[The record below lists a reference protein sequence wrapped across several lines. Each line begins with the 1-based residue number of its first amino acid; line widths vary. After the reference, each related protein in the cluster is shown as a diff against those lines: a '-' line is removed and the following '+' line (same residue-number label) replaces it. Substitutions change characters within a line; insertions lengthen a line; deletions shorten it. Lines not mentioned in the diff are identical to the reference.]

1 MLRRFVKNEKGFTGL
16 EAAIVLIAFVTVA
29 AVFSYVL
36 LGAGFFATQKGQE
49 TVHTGVKQATS
60 SMELVGGVVATG
72 DTGSNRIENVTFTL
86 QLAAGGQPIDLNKT
100 LITVLIPKA
109 GVYKEFHYNNST
121 NCKNLNIGGSS
132 GWKAKDGSSDPY
144 CVRWVYSLQGD
155 SPDDY
160 LEEFEKAEITVYLSA
175 FNLNA
180 TPNDDFIVE
189 VKPPIGASYPIELK
203 APPAIDDV
211 MVLLK

>member
-1 MLRRFVKNEKGFTGL
+1 MRFLKNEKGFTGL

-60 SMELVGGVVATG
+60 SMELVGSIVAK
-72 DTGSNRIENVTFTL
+72 GSTTNNNITEVTFTL

-100 LITVLIPKA
+100 VITVLVP
-109 GVYKEFHYNNST
+109 
-121 NCKNLNIGGSS
+121 
-132 GWKAKDGSSDPY
+132 KDGDFVELSYNANSSTIDKKSEY
-144 CVRWVYSLQGD
+144 YVNWVYSLQG
-155 SPDDY
+155 SNPDNY
-160 LEEFEKAEITVYLSA
+160 LEEFEKAEVTLYLDSTGA
-175 FNLNA
+175 GLDIN
-180 TPNDDFIVE
+180 PNDDFIIE

-203 APPAIDDV
+203 APPSIDSM

>member
-1 MLRRFVKNEKGFTGL
+1 MRWPRFGKDERGFTGL

-60 SMELVGGVVATG
+60 SMELVGSVVARG
-72 DTGSNRIENVTFTL
+72 DTSSNKITNVTFTL

-100 LITVLIPKA
+100 VITVLVPA
-109 GVYKEFHYNNST
+109 DGDYVEYKYSNTTLDSSHYKVTWINA
-121 NCKNLNIGGSS
+121 LQ
-132 GWKAKDGSSDPY
+132 DPA
-144 CVRWVYSLQGD
+144 D
-155 SPDDY
+155 NY
-160 LEEFEKAEITVYLSA
+160 LEEFEKAEVLVKLD
-175 FNLNA
+175 NLNIN
-180 TPNDDFIVE
+180 PNDDFIIE

-203 APPAIDDV
+203 APPAIDNV

>member
-60 SMELVGGVVATG
+60 SMELVGSVVARG
-72 DTGSNRIENVTFTL
+72 DTSSDPNKITNVTFTL

-100 LITVLIPKA
+100 VITVLVPA
-109 GVYKEFHYNNST
+109 DGDYVEYKYSNST
-121 NCKNLNIGGSS
+121 LDETHYQVTWIN
-132 GWKAKDGSSDPY
+132 
-144 CVRWVYSLQGD
+144 SLQGD
-155 SPDDY
+155 NPDNY
-160 LEEFEKAEITVYLSA
+160 LEEFEKAEVLIKLD
-175 FNLNA
+175 NLNI
-180 TPNDDFIVE
+180 NENEDFIIE

>member
-1 MLRRFVKNEKGFTGL
+1 MEMRFLKNEKGFTGL

-60 SMELVGGVVATG
+60 SMELVGSIVAK
-72 DTGSNRIENVTFTL
+72 GSTTNNNITEVTFTL

-100 LITVLIPKA
+100 VITVLVP
-109 GVYKEFHYNNST
+109 
-121 NCKNLNIGGSS
+121 
-132 GWKAKDGSSDPY
+132 KDGDFVELSYNANSSTIDKKSEY
-144 CVRWVYSLQGD
+144 YVNWVYSLQG
-155 SPDDY
+155 SNPDNY
-160 LEEFEKAEITVYLSA
+160 LEEFEKAEVTLYLDSTGA
-175 FNLNA
+175 GLDIN
-180 TPNDDFIVE
+180 PNDDFIIE

-203 APPAIDDV
+203 APPSIDSM

>member
-1 MLRRFVKNEKGFTGL
+1 MRFLKNEKGFTGL

-60 SMELVGGVVATG
+60 SMELVGSIVAK
-72 DTGSNRIENVTFTL
+72 GSTTNDNITEVTFTL

-100 LITVLIPKA
+100 VITVLVP
-109 GVYKEFHYNNST
+109 
-121 NCKNLNIGGSS
+121 
-132 GWKAKDGSSDPY
+132 KDGDFVELSYESNSSSLDKASEY
-144 CVRWVYSLQGD
+144 YVNWIYSLQGS
-155 SPDDY
+155 SPDNY
-160 LEEFEKAEITVYLSA
+160 LEEFEKAEVTVYLDSTGA
-175 FNLNA
+175 GLDIN
-180 TPNDDFIVE
+180 PNDDFIIE
-189 VKPPIGASYPIELK
+189 VKPPIGATYPIELK
-203 APPAIDDV
+203 APPSIDSM

>member
-1 MLRRFVKNEKGFTGL
+1 MEMRFLKNEKGFTGL

-60 SMELVGGVVATG
+60 SMELVGSIVAK
-72 DTGSNRIENVTFTL
+72 GSTTNNNITEVTFTL

-100 LITVLIPKA
+100 VITVLVP
-109 GVYKEFHYNNST
+109 
-121 NCKNLNIGGSS
+121 
-132 GWKAKDGSSDPY
+132 KDGDFVELSYNSSSSLDKTKEY
-144 CVRWVYSLQGD
+144 YVNWVYSLQG
-155 SPDDY
+155 SNPDNY
-160 LEEFEKAEITVYLSA
+160 LEEFEKAEVTLYLDSTGA
-175 FNLNA
+175 GLDIN
-180 TPNDDFIVE
+180 PNDDFIIE

-203 APPAIDDV
+203 APPSIDDV

>member
-1 MLRRFVKNEKGFTGL
+1 MRFLKNEKGFTGL

-60 SMELVGGVVATG
+60 SMEIVGSVVAKG
-72 DTGSNRIENVTFTL
+72 DTSNNKISNVTFTL

-100 LITVLIPKA
+100 LITVLVPKT
-109 GVYKEFHYNNST
+109 GEYKEFKYEIGTDCST
-121 NCKNLNIGGSS
+121 VTS
-132 GWKAKDGSSDPY
+132 GKY
-144 CVRWVYSLQGD
+144 CTKWIYTLQGNSAD
-155 SPDDY
+155 NY
-160 LEEFEKAEITVYLSA
+160 LEEYEKAEVHVDLSG
-175 FNLNA
+175 FTI
-180 TPNDDFIVE
+180 TPNTVFLIE

-203 APPAIDDV
+203 APPSIDDV

>member
-60 SMELVGGVVATG
+60 SMELVGSVVARG
-72 DTGSNRIENVTFTL
+72 DTSSDPNKITNVTFTL

-100 LITVLIPKA
+100 VITVLVPA
-109 GVYKEFHYNNST
+109 DGNYVEYKYSNST
-121 NCKNLNIGGSS
+121 LDETHYQVTWIN
-132 GWKAKDGSSDPY
+132 
-144 CVRWVYSLQGD
+144 SLQGD
-155 SPDDY
+155 NPDNY
-160 LEEFEKAEITVYLSA
+160 LEEFEKAEVLIKLD
-175 FNLNA
+175 NLNI
-180 TPNDDFIVE
+180 NENEDFIIE

>member
-1 MLRRFVKNEKGFTGL
+1 MRWLKFGRDERGFTGL

-60 SMELVGGVVATG
+60 SMELVGSIVATG
-72 DTGSNRIENVTFTL
+72 NTTANEMENVTFTL
-86 QLAAGGQPIDLNKT
+86 QLAAGGQPIDLSKT
-100 LITVLIPKA
+100 VITVLVPA
-109 GVYKEFHYNNST
+109 DGSYKELTYEANSSALDT
-121 NCKNLNIGGSS
+121 ANEYYVN
-132 GWKAKDGSSDPY
+132 
-144 CVRWVYSLQGD
+144 WVYSLQG
-155 SPDDY
+155 SNPDNY
-160 LEEFEKAEITVYLSA
+160 LEEFEKAEITIYLKDAGFSV
-175 FNLNA
+175 N
-180 TPNDDFIVE
+180 PNDNFIIE

-203 APPAIDDV
+203 APPSIDNV